1 VLATQSGEA
10 GRASARLAPG
20 VGDDLV
26 GDGSLAATVAFELQ
40 LLSRPL
46 SPTHTIHIAMDDL
59 YDECAEYLSIQ
70 TCPKLI
76 PCDRFGNF
84 IGEPEDS
91 DIEQEQDV
99 DANDY
104 LYDQDEQDEGAA
116 ANDQQL
122 MEVDGMRRVLARE

>member
-1 VLATQSGEA
+1 LT
-10 GRASARLAPG
+10 RACLS
-20 VGDDLV
+20 GDDLV

-46 SPTHTIHIAMDDL
+46 SPKHTTHTTMDDL
-59 YDECAEYLSIQ
+59 YDECALYLPIQ
-70 TCPKLI
+70 TNNELTL
-76 PCDRFGNF
+76 CDRFGNF

-91 DIEQEQDV
+91 DVEQEQDV

-104 LYDQDEQDEGAA
+104 LYDQDDQDDAAA

-122 MEVDGMRRVLARE
+122 MEVDGMRRSNGTMWRRN